1 MNDEHKCEK
10 CGETLI
16 IDGWELVCP
25 KCGLVCPQPFF
36 EKRVWHDDHRGVLTT
51 GIPTNNY
58 TPYALNSFK
67 ILKTLCEKFNL
78 PRPVRLHAEYIFKCL
93 LADKKKL
100 HITNYIYLAAI
111 SLILATRQYK
121 QISPIP
127 VTKVIE
133 SFQKIGYSLRKKTLM
148 KNMGRIMSTPNGLR
162 FKNIVM
168 PREYV
173 RRIIAELQEAWYLDE
188 NLRDMINSGIMD
200 KVKIKAELM
209 LKNIKE
215 KGVRGKNPYIL
226 AISAVY
232 LASRDTDLRKIITEK
247 LLAKKFKIHETTI
260 RDYNRI
266 IRENT

>member
-1 MNDEHKCEK
+1 MSDKHKCGK
-10 CGETLI
+10 CGEKLI
-16 IDGWELVCP
+16 IDGWDLVCP
-25 KCGLVCPQPFF
+25 NCGLVYPQPFF
-36 EKRVWHDDHRGVLTT
+36 EKGPRRDDHSGILTI
-51 GIPTNNY
+51 GIPTNSY

-67 ILKTLCEKFNL
+67 VLKTLCEQFNL

-93 LADKKKL
+93 LVDKKKL

-121 QISPIP
+121 PISPIP
-127 VTKVIE
+127 IMKVIE
-133 SFQKIGYSLRKKTLM
+133 SFRKIGYNLRKKTLM
-148 KNMGRIMSTPNGLR
+148 KNMGRVMLTPNGLR

-173 RRIIAELQEAWYLDE
+173 KRIIAELQDAWYLDE
-188 NLRDMINSGIMD
+188 NLRNIVDSGLLD

-215 KGVRGKNPYIL
+215 RGVIGKNPYIL

-232 LASRDTDLRKIITEK
+232 LAARDTALKKVITEK

-266 IRENT
+266 IRGNI